1 MSNRILSYRGLLVS
15 GGQDT
20 ILLSTKKGEIG
31 YRITKMQLMPWIYGG
46 GSSEQESVVKVYK
59 DFQSS
64 ISEIIDFSDNRLLGA
79 GIVNNDDSGEDNATR
94 DLIVFDYEI
103 FNQDIYV
110 THVNQHADGAPCNYY
125 LELEVIK
132 LDESQAM
139 VATLKDIRN
148 NS

>member
-1 MSNRILSYRGLLVS
+1 MSNRILSYRNKIAD

-20 ILLSTKKGEIG
+20 ILLSTKKGEVG
-31 YRITKMQLMPWIYGG
+31 YRIKKFQAIDDEPGEVEVEM
-46 GSSEQESVVKVYK
+46 VVKVY
-59 DFQSS
+59 
-64 ISEIIDFSDNRLLGA
+64 SEPPTTVDNTVNFSDNTLLGVVLYA
-79 GIVNNDDSGEDNATR
+79 NQGNQSVVSSETIIFDNS
-94 DLIVFDYEI
+94 I

-110 THVNQHADGAPCNYY
+110 TAFSWEGSPGCNYY